1 MDTAGRRG
9 LALAHGTFSKSFAAS
24 SDPDMQ
30 VDALTGKNREVMAM
44 ELRVLEREAKNEELV
59 TRLQHVQQDLSRQR
73 AATAAFQKQALEACQ
88 LSEEWAEK
96 WRRMQASRK
105 IRRAR
110 HQQILS
116 RCADM
121 LCQRRGN
128 ECVLRQVLGWR
139 HVARRSRLEKLAH
152 YQGESLEEAE
162 RRIEE
167 VEQQLAAMEIAEQA
181 RNEVQRTHDAAKQ
194 ARIMELEDQL
204 DAFTKDRREQ
214 EQQQKAAIMRIM
226 ELEAGADACKSEIT
240 MLSGQITS
248 LNAQVAEHQRSTD
261 CLQKDLKAKS
271 DALEHSQDALAAL
284 RVVMKQ
290 EITKLDENVKAKD
303 EEIAKMHADVAA
315 LQAASK
321 ANDGRMNAE
330 NAVLCDEKKT
340 DASTENITFS
350 TEKAAKGRGPSSEDE
365 WAADHESTQGF
376 PDTLSRALWAKS
388 CVSDCSTQ
396 LLSRQEDH
404 LWVQL
409 DSAIEHLHGQVEQLE
424 RELDGIAQLN
434 GTVRNHVRELYEKGK
449 SVSAIRNHYL
459 LSSYHHLTL
468 DHIRRL
474 VEEIETE
481 AKLNLEKK
489 TQEAQCHQEA
499 EALRQK
505 HEAAKARIAELESKI
520 DLLVKH
526 QKEAE
531 EVAEVHR
538 QQRVQQMKSEQTAT
552 ARMQREHDIRVKEL
566 HWELEDRQN
575 KMNATQTRCEQLQND
590 LSVASERLQTQAK
603 DLQTQ
608 ATELQ
613 TCSARLKESDNI
625 RASLGKL
632 NDDLQE
638 RLRIYEH
645 FYEQQLS
652 LDGSKNSSF
661 LSPVRLPFA
670 DSLEEGSTL
679 QDSDQTPR
687 QHGIEFSRRTPLES
701 AGKED
706 VTKDLSLSLSL
717 SEDGEDTSA
726 RKEDTETSRH
736 TSPISAADLPTHQA
750 CTDLPPS
757 RTPPPRPKINTGNVI
772 AY

>member
-1 MDTAGRRG
+1 MDTAGRRR
-9 LALAHGTFSKSFAAS
+9 LALAHGTFSKSFAGS
-24 SDPDMQ
+24 GDPDVR
-30 VDALTGKNREVMAM
+30 VDAMTGKSRAAMAM
-44 ELRVLEREAKNEELV
+44 ELHVLEREAKNEELV

-88 LSEEWAEK
+88 LSEEWADK

-105 IRRAR
+105 IRRTR

-128 ECVLRQVLGWR
+128 ECVLRRVLGWR

-152 YQGESLEEAE
+152 DQGESLEEAE
-162 RRIEE
+162 RRIDA
-167 VEQQLAAMEIAEQA
+167 VEQQLAAMEMAEQT
-181 RNEVQRTHDAAKQ
+181 RNEEQRTQDTAKQ

-204 DAFTKDRREQ
+204 DAFVKDRREQ
-214 EQQQKAAIMRIM
+214 EQQQEAALMRIV
-226 ELEAGADACKSEIT
+226 ELETGADACAKSEIT
-240 MLSGQITS
+240 MLSEQITS
-248 LNAQVAEHQRSTD
+248 LHAQVAEHQRSNAF
-261 CLQKDLKAKS
+261 LQKDLKDKS
-271 DALEHSQDALAAL
+271 DALEHFREELAAL

-290 EITKLDENVKAKD
+290 EITKLNENAKAKD
-303 EEIAKMHADVAA
+303 EEIAKMLADVAA

-321 ANDGRMNAE
+321 AKMRMNAE
-330 NAVLCDEKKT
+330 NALLDEDKKT
-340 DASTENITFS
+340 D
-350 TEKAAKGRGPSSEDE
+350 
-365 WAADHESTQGF
+365 

-388 CVSDCSTQ
+388 YVSDCNTQ
-396 LLSRQEDH
+396 LLSRQEDTF
-404 LWVQL
+404 WIQL
-409 DSAIEHLHGQVEQLE
+409 DTAIEHLHGQVGQLE

-449 SVSAIRNHYL
+449 SVCAIRNHYL

-481 AKLNLEKK
+481 AKLNLETK
-489 TQEAQCHQEA
+489 TQEVQRHQEA
-499 EALRQK
+499 EASRQK

-520 DLLVKH
+520 DLLMKH

-652 LDGSKNSSF
+652 LDGSRNGSF

-687 QHGIEFSRRTPLES
+687 QHGIEFSRRTPLEN
-701 AGKED
+701 AGEEH

-726 RKEDTETSRH
+726 RNEDTETSKH
-736 TSPISAADLPTHQA
+736 TSPISAIALPLHQA